1 MGRFGDGEPHEL
13 PDKRWGR
20 GRPAAASSL
29 DHVATPAYALQVAH
43 VHVLSTSVFRYSS
56 PLMSTSKKILTIFI
70 NYWIWLFMQQ
80 CDK

>member
-13 PDKRWGR
+13 PDKRWDR

-29 DHVATPAYALQVAH
+29 DHVATPAYALQIAH
-43 VHVLSTSVFRYSS
+43 VHVLSMSIAS